1 MITTSHRPTFSLV
14 TGGAGFIG
22 SHVARHCLQLGHDV
36 VVLDDLSG
44 GFADQVPPRAHFV
57 EGTIADVELIAQLFR
72 TYRFD
77 YVYHLAA
84 YAAEGL
90 SHFIRAFNYTVN
102 LIGTVNLVN
111 EAV

>member
-1 MITTSHRPTFSLV
+1 MTSTGKYFSLV

-22 SHVARHCLQLGHDV
+22 SHVARHCLALGHEV

-44 GFADQVPPRAHFV
+44 GFADQVPRGAKFV
-57 EGTIADVELIAQLFR
+57 EGSITDASVVSSLFQ

-84 YAAEGL
+84 YAAEG
-90 SHFIRAFNYTVN
+90 
-102 LIGTVNLVN
+102 
-111 EAV
+111 